1 MNQTEYFINVLL
13 SNPTVSVI
21 LQAISGL
28 SFVVAWALVLFS
40 YVKGNTEIVS
50 QVLVNLTLSLL
61 VYFALVAQYILK
73 KIGYEAI
80 WSKYSILAFMNFIS
94 IFDFLTVIAWTLST
108 SHLSKSGSRSYV
120 PWKVF
125 FYIIGLMIAS
135 STSVTA
141 YLSQD
146 VTIHAFQNFSVNYNA
161 ILNLFFVLF
170 NESASIFYLSLAY
183 RGRFIR
189 IKTVREW
196 LTAYFDVLNAAS
208 NQPDKKTIP
217 IVFYCSWNAVWK
229 TPFLFLTS
237 HWINLQERYQIIII
251 VFNVVTIIF
260 NIIQAKPTK
269 ERTRKIK
276 IFKRLMGLNT
286 VEVYAPNPQAFENP
300 LPKSNRAKNI
310 EERKREEQKI

>member
-1 MNQTEYFINVLL
+1 MNQTDFSLDALL
-13 SNPTVSVI
+13 SNPTVLVI

-28 SFVVAWALVLFS
+28 SFIVALAIVWFS
-40 YVKGNTEIVS
+40 YVKGNTEIIIQVS
-50 QVLVNLTLSLL
+50 INLTLSLL
-61 VYFALVAQYILK
+61 VHFALVAQYILK
-73 KIGYEAI
+73 K
-80 WSKYSILAFMNFIS
+80 
-94 IFDFLTVIAWTLST
+94 
-108 SHLSKSGSRSYV
+108 
-120 PWKVF
+120 
-125 FYIIGLMIAS
+125 
-135 STSVTA
+135 
-141 YLSQD
+141 
-146 VTIHAFQNFSVNYNA
+146 
-161 ILNLFFVLF
+161 
-170 NESASIFYLSLAY
+170 
-183 RGRFIR
+183 

-251 VFNVVTIIF
+251 VFNIVTIIF